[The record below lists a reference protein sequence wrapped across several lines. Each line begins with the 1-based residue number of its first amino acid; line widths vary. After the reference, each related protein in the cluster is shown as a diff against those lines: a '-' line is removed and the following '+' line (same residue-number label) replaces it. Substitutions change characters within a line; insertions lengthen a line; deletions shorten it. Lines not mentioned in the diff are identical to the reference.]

1 MRLAFQHCVFIN
13 ADCESFPGS
22 LVYTAEQKEEGFLAF
37 LRLIGTAYFSKYR
50 SCFLFESPRAFLN
63 SLKSSDSKT
72 QHRVW
77 LECIRTT
84 IWERTE
90 FEDELPP
97 SVEAIWR
104 HWLRSCWVSH
114 YWSEA
119 AQNYC
124 NVLDFTCFG
133 WKINDGCLEI
143 DWDDPLNV
151 AEVRQHVQLLLCGC
165 SCKKGCAT
173 RRCSCLKAEQKCG
186 SGCSCCNCENTVN
199 ALIHVALEVEIET
212 AGIETDEMEADE
224 AQRQQYFNEIVEDEE
239 EDSENSSSD
248 EDMGCAVLDDSDF
261 EDML

>member
-13 ADCESFPGS
+13 ADSESFPGS

-50 SCFLFESPRAFLN
+50 SSFLFESPRAFLN

-77 LECIRTT
+77 LESIRTT

-151 AEVRQHVQLLLCGC
+151 AEVCQRVQLLLCDC

-173 RRCSCLKAEQKCG
+173 RRCSCLKAEQ
-186 SGCSCCNCENTVN
+186 
-199 ALIHVALEVEIET
+199 
-212 AGIETDEMEADE
+212 
-224 AQRQQYFNEIVEDEE
+224 
-239 EDSENSSSD
+239 
-248 EDMGCAVLDDSDF
+248 
-261 EDML
+261 